1 MMQFGSLSGNALNI
15 GIAIVLE
22 DRFSNPAA
30 EVSRQIKQLQ
40 SEAKAAVYDN
50 LSAAQSIFSNISTGF
65 FEIARGMGTAI
76 VNSYEFIDTM
86 TTVGAITEATQS
98 QMKSLENTALDL
110 GYQTILTSKDI
121 ASGMKYLAMAGN
133 DAEKIQALIEPASYM
148 GIAGG
153 LTVGGKGGAADM
165 LTNIMYMYGLDPKKD
180 ASAISDQIT
189 KATLAANISM
199 EDLANS
205 LRYAGG
211 DMHSFGLSVAET
223 SAMIGVLGNNGI
235 QASMAGTALGNMM
248 RYLTRS
254 ITKPGTDGYKYLTQM
269 GLSEEDFFDA
279 QGNLKDMGDI
289 LTELGNAWVKL
300 SEKEQSLF
308 GNAIFGVRGLR
319 AGKALMTNYE
329 DYLKLLKEIENSE
342 GYAQSVSEKRMNSLA
357 GALEQMT
364 SAWESVQIAFAKSL
378 EPVLVP
384 ILKMISS
391 FLGVVQNIL
400 QSPWGTFISVIVGLG
415 VIIGGIVAKSLQW
428 VATFRLLTMTGTVNF
443 TNLFNILFAGWGK
456 ATAAAANY
464 AAIQEYINNLAL
476 TGSTTSA
483 MQAAVSKLPAGTT
496 FKGSGLYKGKGN
508 TWWLPDATSITG
520 KRRISAAEAQKIME
534 SDRKGLAN
542 ALAGTTGAVG
552 KSTGALGKVTG
563 ALGKVAGA
571 LGWVGAILTT
581 FSILGSIH
589 SEMQQNSE
597 ELKKNSAAANTLA
610 GQYELERQRKANRQ
624 WLTEEG
630 ERIMF
635 TNALE
640 KFTQAINNFDESKIN
655 VNLNVPPSDNRNWRK
670 NNPNIKTNTTGA

>member
-1 MMQFGSLSGNALNI
+1 MIQFGNLSGTALNI

-30 EVSRQIKQLQ
+30 EVSRHIKQLHN
-40 SEAKAAVYDN
+40 EAKSAVYDN
-50 LSAAQSIFSNISTGF
+50 LTAAQSIFSGISDGF

-76 VNSYEFIDTM
+76 TNSYEFIDTM
-86 TTVGAITEATQS
+86 TTVGAITEATES
-98 QMKSLENTALDL
+98 QMKALENTALDL

-153 LTVGGKGGAADM
+153 LSVGGKGGSADM
-165 LTNIMYMYGLDPKKD
+165 LTNIMYMYGLNPETE
-180 ASAISDQIT
+180 ASRISDQIT

-223 SAMIGVLGNNGI
+223 SAMIGILGNNGI

-254 ITKPGTDGYKYLTQM
+254 ITKKGTDGYKYLTQM

-279 QGNLKDMGDI
+279 QGNLQDMGDI
-289 LTELGNAWVKL
+289 LTKLGDAWVNL
-300 SEKEQSLF
+300 SEREQNFF
-308 GNAIFGVRGLR
+308 GNVIFGVRGLR
-319 AGKALMTNYE
+319 AGKALMSNYE
-329 DYLKLLKEIENSE
+329 DYLNLLREIENSE
-342 GYAQSVSEKRMNSLA
+342 GYAKSVSEKRMNSLA

-384 ILKMISS
+384 ILKMVSNI
-391 FLGVVQNIL
+391 LGVVQNIL
-400 QSPWGTFISVIVGLG
+400 QSPWGTFISVIAGLL
-415 VIIGGIVAKSLQW
+415 VIIGGIVTKSLQW
-428 VATFRLLTMTGTVNF
+428 VATFKILTMTGTVNF
-443 TNLFNILFAGWGK
+443 TNLFNLLFSGWGK
-456 ATAAAANY
+456 STAAAANY
-464 AAIQEYINNLAL
+464 AAILEYINALSVKGSMTGAMQSAVSQLPKGTMIGPYRVASNGRLQKPNGSWFGWGWASKKETGDYFKTDAGKKELAKAL
-476 TGSTTSA
+476 AGNTGSISKSTSA
-483 MQAAVSKLPAGTT
+483 MS
-496 FKGSGLYKGKGN
+496 
-508 TWWLPDATSITG
+508 
-520 KRRISAAEAQKIME
+520 
-534 SDRKGLAN
+534 
-542 ALAGTTGAVG
+542 
-552 KSTGALGKVTG
+552 KVTG

-571 LGWVGAILTT
+571 LGWVGAIIGV
-581 FSILGSIH
+581 FSILGAVH
-589 SEMQQNSE
+589 SEIQQNSS
-597 ELKKNSAAANTLA
+597 ELKKNTAAVNTLA
-610 GQYELERQRKANRQ
+610 GQHELESQRKANRQ

-635 TNALE
+635 TNALNS
-640 KFTQAINNFDESKIN
+640 FAQAINNFDESKIN
-655 VNLNVPPSDNRNWRK
+655 VNLNVPSSDKRDWGSV
-670 NNPNIKTNTTGA
+670 NPNVKTNTNGA

>member
-1 MMQFGSLSGNALNI
+1 MIQFGNLSGTALNI

-30 EVSRQIKQLQ
+30 EVSRHIKQLHN
-40 SEAKAAVYDN
+40 EAKSAVYDN
-50 LSAAQSIFSNISTGF
+50 LTAAQSIFSGISDGF

-76 VNSYEFIDTM
+76 TNSYEFIDTM
-86 TTVGAITEATQS
+86 TTVGAITEATES
-98 QMKSLENTALDL
+98 QMKALENTALDL

-153 LTVGGKGGAADM
+153 LSVGGKGGSADM
-165 LTNIMYMYGLDPKKD
+165 LTNIMYMYGLNPETE
-180 ASAISDQIT
+180 ASRISDQIT

-223 SAMIGVLGNNGI
+223 SAMIGILGNNGI

-254 ITKPGTDGYKYLTQM
+254 ITKKGTDGYKYLTQM

-279 QGNLKDMGDI
+279 QGNLQDMGDI
-289 LTELGNAWVKL
+289 LTKLGDAWVNL
-300 SEKEQSLF
+300 SEREQNFF
-308 GNAIFGVRGLR
+308 GNVIFGVRGLR
-319 AGKALMTNYE
+319 AGKALMSNYE
-329 DYLKLLKEIENSE
+329 DYLRLLREIENSE
-342 GYAQSVSEKRMNSLA
+342 GYAKSVSEKRMNSLA

-384 ILKMISS
+384 IFKMISS
-391 FLGVVQNIL
+391 ILGVVQNIL
-400 QSPWGTFISVIVGLG
+400 QSPWGTFISVIAGLL
-415 VIIGGIVAKSLQW
+415 VIIGGIVTKSLQW
-428 VATFRLLTMTGTVNF
+428 VATFKILTMTGTVNF
-443 TNLFNILFAGWGK
+443 TNLFNLLFSGWGK

-464 AAIQEYINNLAL
+464 AAVQEYINNLAA
-476 TGSTTSA
+476 TGSSRAAIQSA
-483 MQAAVSKLPAGTT
+483 VNKLPAGTWI
-496 FKGSGLYKGKGN
+496 GSGLYKGKGN
-508 TWWLPDATSITG
+508 TWWLPDEKSLTG
-520 KRRISAAEAQKIME
+520 KRRISAAAAQKMIE
-534 SDRKGLAN
+534 QDKKGLAT
-542 ALAGTTGAVG
+542 ALAGNTT
-552 KSTGALGKVTG
+552 ALGKGTSAMSKVTG

-571 LGWVGAILTT
+571 LGWVGAIIGV
-581 FSILGSIH
+581 FSILGAVH
-589 SEMQQNSE
+589 SEIQQNSS
-597 ELKKNSAAANTLA
+597 ELKKNTAAVNTLA
-610 GQYELERQRKANRQ
+610 GQHELESQRKANRQ

-635 TNALE
+635 TNALNS
-640 KFTQAINNFDESKIN
+640 FAQAINNFDESKIN
-655 VNLNVPPSDNRNWRK
+655 VNLNVPSSDKRDWGSV
-670 NNPNIKTNTTGA
+670 NPNVKTNTNGA

>member
-1 MMQFGSLSGNALNI
+1 MIQFGNLSGTALNI

-30 EVSRQIKQLQ
+30 EVSRHIKQLHN
-40 SEAKAAVYDN
+40 EAKSAVYDN
-50 LSAAQSIFSNISTGF
+50 LTAAQGIFSGISDGF

-76 VNSYEFIDTM
+76 ADSYEFIDTM

-98 QMKSLENTALDL
+98 QMKALENTALDL

-133 DAEKIQALIEPASYM
+133 DAEKIQSLIEPASYM

-153 LTVGGKGGAADM
+153 LTVGGKGGSADM
-165 LTNIMYMYGLDPKKD
+165 LTNIMYMYGLDPKKE
-180 ASAISDQIT
+180 ASTIADQIT

-279 QGNLKDMGDI
+279 QGNLRDMGDI
-289 LTELGNAWVKL
+289 LTELGDAWVRL
-300 SEKEQSLF
+300 SEREKNLF

-319 AGKALMTNYE
+319 AGKALMSNYE
-329 DYLKLLKEIENSE
+329 DYLRLLKEIENSE
-342 GYAQSVSEKRMNSLA
+342 GFAKSVSEKRMNSLA

-384 ILKMISS
+384 ILKMISNI
-391 FLGVVQNIL
+391 LGVVQNIL
-400 QSPWGTFISVIVGLG
+400 QSPWGTLISVLTGLV

-428 VATFRLLTMTGTVNF
+428 VATFKLLTMTGTVNF
-443 TNLFNILFAGWGK
+443 TNLFNILFSGWGK
-456 ATAAAANY
+456 STAAAANY
-464 AAIQEYINNLAL
+464 AAILEYINALSVKGSMTGAMQSAVSQLPKGTMIGPYRVASNGRLQKPNGSWFGWGWASKKETGDYFKTDAGKKELAKAL
-476 TGSTTSA
+476 AGNTGSISKSTSA
-483 MQAAVSKLPAGTT
+483 MS
-496 FKGSGLYKGKGN
+496 
-508 TWWLPDATSITG
+508 
-520 KRRISAAEAQKIME
+520 
-534 SDRKGLAN
+534 
-542 ALAGTTGAVG
+542 
-552 KSTGALGKVTG
+552 KVTG

-571 LGWVGAILTT
+571 LGWVGAIIGV
-581 FSILGSIH
+581 FSILGAVH
-589 SEMQQNSE
+589 SEIQQNSS
-597 ELKKNSAAANTLA
+597 ELKKNTAAVNTLA
-610 GQYELERQRKANRQ
+610 GQHELEAQRKANRQ

-635 TNALE
+635 TNALNS
-640 KFTQAINNFDESKIN
+640 FAQAIKNFDESKIN
-655 VNLNVPPSDNRNWRK
+655 VNLNVPSSDKKDWGSV
-670 NNPNIKTNTTGA
+670 NPNVKTNTNGA

>member
-1 MMQFGSLSGNALNI
+1 MIQFGNLSGTALNI

-30 EVSRQIKQLQ
+30 EVSRHIKQLHN
-40 SEAKAAVYDN
+40 EAKSAVYDN
-50 LSAAQSIFSNISTGF
+50 LTAAQGIFSGISDGF

-76 VNSYEFIDTM
+76 TNSYEFIDTM
-86 TTVGAITEATQS
+86 TTVGAITEATES
-98 QMKSLENTALDL
+98 QMKALENTALDL

-153 LTVGGKGGAADM
+153 INVGGKGGSADM
-165 LTNIMYMYGLDPKKD
+165 LTNIMYMYGLDPKKE
-180 ASAISDQIT
+180 ASRISDQIT

-223 SAMIGVLGNNGI
+223 SAMIGILGNNGI

-254 ITKPGTDGYKYLTQM
+254 ITKPNTDGYKYLTQM

-279 QGNLKDMGDI
+279 QGNLRDMGEI
-289 LTELGNAWVKL
+289 LTELGDAWVKL
-300 SEKEQSLF
+300 SEREQNFF
-308 GNAIFGVRGLR
+308 GNVIFGVRGLR

-329 DYLKLLKEIENSE
+329 DYLRLLKEIENSE
-342 GYAQSVSEKRMNSLA
+342 GFAKSVSEKRMNSLA

-384 ILKMISS
+384 ILKMISNI
-391 FLGVVQNIL
+391 LGVVQNIL
-400 QSPWGTFISVIVGLG
+400 QSPWGTLISVLTGLV

-428 VATFRLLTMTGTVNF
+428 VATFKLLTMTGTVNF
-443 TNLFNILFAGWGK
+443 TNLFNILFSGWGK

-464 AAIQEYINNLAL
+464 AAILEYINALSVKGSMTGALQSATSMLPKGTRLGPFMIDRNGDPLKPNTSPSGWGKASKKEFGAWLETPEGKKELAKAL
-476 TGSTTSA
+476 AGNTGSVTKSTSA
-483 MQAAVSKLPAGTT
+483 MS
-496 FKGSGLYKGKGN
+496 
-508 TWWLPDATSITG
+508 
-520 KRRISAAEAQKIME
+520 
-534 SDRKGLAN
+534 
-542 ALAGTTGAVG
+542 
-552 KSTGALGKVTG
+552 KVTG

-571 LGWVGAILTT
+571 LGWVGAIIGV
-581 FSILGSIH
+581 FSILGAVH
-589 SEMQQNSE
+589 SEIQQNSS
-597 ELKKNSAAANTLA
+597 ELKKNTAAVNTLA
-610 GQYELERQRKANRQ
+610 GQHELEAQRKANRQ

-635 TNALE
+635 TNALNS
-640 KFTQAINNFDESKIN
+640 FAQAINNFDESKIN
-655 VNLNVPPSDNRNWRK
+655 VNLNVPSSDKKDWGSV
-670 NNPNIKTNTTGA
+670 NPNVKTNTNGA